1 MTNLE
6 IFNFVN
12 VCSNMLNK
20 NLPLRLAYAL
30 RYNLNL
36 LMPFYK
42 ACDDERNNIIKRYAE
57 TNDNGDFIAENGQI
71 KFKDNKAYDELNELL
86 SIENEVNLTK
96 VNMEIVEKT
105 EADNYDSITMQE
117 LNVLMSIIE
126 E

>member
-12 VCSNMLNK
+12 ICSNMLNK

>member
-12 VCSNMLNK
+12 ICSNMLNK

-42 ACDDERNNIIKRYAE
+42 ACQEERNNIIKRYAE

-86 SIENEVNLTK
+86 SIENEVKLTK

>member
-71 KFKDNKAYDELNELL
+71 KFKDNKAYL
-86 SIENEVNLTK
+86 SLIH
-96 VNMEIVEKT
+96 I
-105 EADNYDSITMQE
+105 
-117 LNVLMSIIE
+117 
-126 E
+126 

>member
-86 SIENEVNLTK
+86 SIENEVKLTK

>member
-57 TNDNGDFIAENGQI
+57 INDNGDFIAENGQI

-86 SIENEVNLTK
+86 SIENEVKLTK